1 TVLRG
6 SAVAVNTDCFTSL
19 SISIETVARPP
30 AAAVAARMVPL
41 ALGSDGAGFVNRPA
55 LVPYTF

>member
-1 TVLRG
+1 
-6 SAVAVNTDCFTSL
+6 
-19 SISIETVARPP
+19 
-30 AAAVAARMVPL
+30 MVPL